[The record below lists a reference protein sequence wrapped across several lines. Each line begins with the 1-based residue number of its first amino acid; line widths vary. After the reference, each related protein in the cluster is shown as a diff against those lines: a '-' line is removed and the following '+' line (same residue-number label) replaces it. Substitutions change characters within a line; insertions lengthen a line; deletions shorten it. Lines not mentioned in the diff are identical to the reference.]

1 MLNFETLSKLQF
13 DFEII
18 HKIDE
23 LKEITKDEIL
33 ELAENAPKEMIFHI
47 ASRIRDERRGR
58 NVSFSKKAFFNIIN
72 LCRDTCSYCTYKAE
86 PNDEKLSM
94 MNKQTVKD
102 LAIMAKKYNCTNCIW
117 LLDSRP

>member
-47 ASRIRDERRGR
+47 AS
-58 NVSFSKKAFFNIIN
+58 
-72 LCRDTCSYCTYKAE
+72 
-86 PNDEKLSM
+86 KLE
-94 MNKQTVKD
+94 
-102 LAIMAKKYNCTNCIW
+102 TNGEVEM
-117 LLDSRP
+117 

>member
-47 ASRIRDERRGR
+47 ASRIRDRTER
-58 NVSFSKKAFFNIIN
+58 
-72 LCRDTCSYCTYKAE
+72 
-86 PNDEKLSM
+86 
-94 MNKQTVKD
+94 
-102 LAIMAKKYNCTNCIW
+102 
-117 LLDSRP
+117 